1 MGFGTAIAGFV
12 FIGKFSG
19 DEFKLFKDYYPNEW
33 IAMCIVGGILNLY
46 NCYYYVKSKGSSKT
60 IGYVKYAIY
69 LVCTIIGLAGELIF
83 IIGLQYANDYLNTMK
98 EDPASIFIY
107 CRNVFQF
114 CWLLWKVLY
123 GKSMENW

>member
-1 MGFGTAIAGFV
+1 MGLGTAIAGFV

-19 DEFKLFKDYYPNEW
+19 DEFKILKNYYPNEW

-46 NCYYYVKSKGSSKT
+46 NCHYYVKSKSSSKT

-83 IIGLQYANDYLNTMK
+83 IIGLQYANKSSDLN
-98 EDPASIFIY
+98 EDSASIFIY
-107 CRNVFQF
+107 CRNVFTF
-114 CWLLWKVLY
+114 CYLLWMVLCMESI
-123 GKSMENW
+123 KSW